1 MVALK
6 NILQN
11 NRYNRCISA
20 MKSNRLMV
28 FDTQKTNFKE
38 FIKDIDLSM
47 FTILGRK
54 WDKEFNVPDNE
65 IFSKLPILFDS
76 YYL

>member
-1 MVALK
+1 M
-6 NILQN
+6 
-11 NRYNRCISA
+11 CISA

-65 IFSKLPILFDS
+65 IFRKLLILFDS